1 MAAALRGRQC
11 IPKTGRVA
19 PNAEPVPRFCRFLLR
34 SPRHARTFCI
44 HGYCANVAD
53 ETANQRRW
61 RLDADTLHEVGAH
74 IVSSGVPTV
83 EIRLPANSLA
93 EPRKPGSATTS
104 RMTHLTGRAQNRP
117 RYANKAATL
126 ALIGLAIT
134 ESGARRSRGRRETL
148 RCLGWRAEAAADDS

>member
-1 MAAALRGRQC
+1 MAVALHGRQC
-11 IPKTGRVA
+11 VPKTGRVA
-19 PNAEPVPRFCRFLLR
+19 PNAEPVLRFCRSLLR

-83 EIRLPANSLA
+83 EIRLPAEL
-93 EPRKPGSATTS
+93 
-104 RMTHLTGRAQNRP
+104 
-117 RYANKAATL
+117 
-126 ALIGLAIT
+126 
-134 ESGARRSRGRRETL
+134 ARRAAQAWQRED
-148 RCLGWRAEAAADDS
+148 E